1 MSTTITKIIEQYLE
15 NELSPEDKAAFEQ
28 RLMENATLRTE
39 LERLQRIRQA
49 AGRAAV
55 RTIVV
60 RVGKRYHFLRKATF
74 AGIAVGVLLI
84 AAILTWIISGKQN
97 IEEERLS
104 EEQLVTLYE
113 QLSEKAPLEHIPVT
127 YFYLQT
133 ADTVVLSETGV
144 LLSVPERA
152 FLLNGQSYSG
162 AKIVQWQEATD
173 AAAIVKAG
181 LSTVS
186 GNRLLE
192 TQGMFGMQ
200 AFTPDGKQLEVNPKV
215 GVYVQVP
222 VDELKE
228 GMQLFEG
235 KRMKNGQIDW
245 QNPQPLE
252 KLPVMASMNELDFY
266 PPGYEA
272 KLDELKW
279 KTGKK
284 DRDSLY
290 LSMDQVEEL
299 IPTSRPKEQP
309 NFVNMREQFTSIYSD
324 TIQFSMNPNM
334 VIGADAT
341 SSTIDLKWTTKF
353 RKTGKTSGEITLSAD
368 LPKGFHIFSV
378 EHDPIKADLTGIATT
393 LRSNQSGNFRLAGAL
408 RDGKQPVRAK
418 TINGLSVYMEST
430 AEFVQDFESLTDK
443 PFRLEVE
450 LEYQICNSEG
460 CIFPPVAKL
469 SIDIEGLSAAKI
481 GIPPSKVLAFWQ
493 PKFDETILATRD
505 FEKRMRSVHG
515 TCSEAVLD
523 LYTDNLNKPLY
534 EIDAQV
540 ASMGYAGFSDF
551 AAERVGGVRLDNP
564 HMNNLRQFYAHA
576 TAQLRKQ
583 AKKDRNLIRKL
594 ESGWDR
600 LLEKARR
607 KQLVNSN
614 RRQRGYAQQETT
626 FNYPAMARQLGSRN
640 TIGFTI
646 RNGGPRSSNLHNVD
660 RYARTPLTNQPITIV
675 PQPTVKYSEYTASI
689 ANAADYERVLLY
701 LFPHELNS
709 YQRIDAVNGKF
720 STRLNDAIRYDVL
733 LVGMNESGFAIAE
746 KHTVSGGGEGNVT
759 LQLVTEQEF
768 NNRMEF
774 LNANRCTRPAPVAL
788 ELDWLL
794 KERANYKVQRLR
806 LEQQAF
812 RNTIR
817 SVVFPCGV
825 TDGTEWQPATDM
837 EVVPEEQIQM

>member
-28 RLMENATLRTE
+28 RLAENTTLRTE
-39 LERLQRIRQA
+39 LERLQQIRQA
-49 AGRAAV
+49 AGRAAI
-55 RTIVV
+55 RTVVV
-60 RVGKRYHFLRKATF
+60 RVGKRYHLLRKATF

-84 AAILTWIISGKQN
+84 VAALIWFISGKQN
-97 IEEERLS
+97 GEEERLN
-104 EEQLVTLYE
+104 EQELASLYE
-113 QLSEKAPLEHIPVT
+113 QLSRKAPLEHIPVT

-133 ADTVVLSETGV
+133 SDTVVLSETGV
-144 LLSVPERA
+144 LLSVPETA
-152 FLLNGQSYSG
+152 FLLNGQPYSG

-173 AAAIVKAG
+173 AATIVKAG

-200 AFTPDGKQLEVNPKV
+200 AFTPEGKQLEVNPKV

-235 KRMKNGQIDW
+235 KHTKNGQIDW

-252 KLPVMASMNELDFY
+252 KLPVMAAMNELDFY

-290 LSMDQVEEL
+290 LSMEDAEE
-299 IPTSRPKEQP
+299 IKESIHSSSMNEQP
-309 NFVNMREQFTSIYSD
+309 KLAQSRENFNSTISDSIQYSMQP
-324 TIQFSMNPNM
+324 TIAIS
-334 VIGADAT
+334 AT
-341 SSTIDLKWTTKF
+341 SASSTAGLKWKIKF
-353 RKTGKTSGEITLSAD
+353 RKTGKSSGEIILSAD

-378 EHDPIKADLTGIATT
+378 EHDPMKAESTGMATT
-393 LRSNQSGNFRLAGAL
+393 LRSYPSGDFRLVGSL
-408 RDGKQPVRAK
+408 RDGKQSIRENSVLGM
-418 TINGLSVYMEST
+418 NVYMLGT
-430 AEFVQDFESLTDK
+430 AEFVQAFESLTDK
-443 PFRLEVE
+443 PFRLNVE
-450 LEYQICNSEG
+450 LEYQICDSRG
-460 CIFPPVAKL
+460 CVYPPVTNL
-469 SIDIEGLSAAKI
+469 SIDIVGLVAAKA

-505 FEKRMRSVHG
+505 FEKRMRAVHG

-540 ASMGYAGFSDF
+540 SGMGYAEFTGF
-551 AAERVGGVRLDNP
+551 AAERVGGVQLDNP
-564 HMNNLRQFYAHA
+564 HTNNLRQFYEHA
-576 TAQLRKQ
+576 VAQLRKQ

-600 LLEKARR
+600 SLEKARR
-607 KQLVNSN
+607 KQQVNSN
-614 RRQRGYAQQETT
+614 RRQSVYAQQETT

-646 RNGGPRSSNLHNVD
+646 RNGGRRSSNLHNVD
-660 RYARTPLTNQPITIV
+660 RYARTPLTNQPVTIV
-675 PQPTVKYSEYTASI
+675 PQPTVKYSDFVVSI
-689 ANAADYERVLLY
+689 ADAAGYERVFLY

-709 YQRIDAVNGKF
+709 YQRIDAINGRF

-746 KHTVSGGGEGNVT
+746 KRTVSGGDIGSVG
-759 LQLVTEQEF
+759 LQSVTEQEF
-768 NNRMEF
+768 NHRMEL
-774 LNANRCTRPAPVAL
+774 LNENRCTKPAPVAL
-788 ELDWLL
+788 ELDWLQ
-794 KERANYKVQRLR
+794 KEQANYKVQRLR
-806 LEQQAF
+806 MEQQVF
-812 RNTIR
+812 RDTIR
-817 SVVFPCGV
+817 SVVFPCAIP
-825 TDGTEWQPATDM
+825 DSTEWEPADDSEIQP
-837 EVVPEEQIQM
+837 